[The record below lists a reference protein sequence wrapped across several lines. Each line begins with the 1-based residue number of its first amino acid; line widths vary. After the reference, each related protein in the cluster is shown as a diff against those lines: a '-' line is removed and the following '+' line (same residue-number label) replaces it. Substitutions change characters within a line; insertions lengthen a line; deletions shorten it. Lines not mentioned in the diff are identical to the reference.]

1 MKNLNEFKIPFV
13 GLKEG
18 KHQFDFKIDQSFFD
32 LFEYYE
38 FEKVDFNV
46 NIDFNKK
53 ETLLELDF
61 VADGTIN
68 VPCDITGENFEMEV
82 KGDFSLVVNFE
93 EKFNNENEN
102 LLILP
107 YQSSHVEVQQY
118 IYELIVLSVPQKRI
132 KPGVSRD
139 GIKGVE
145 ELEEKLESK
154 ENIEQKGD
162 PRWGQLKQLL
172 DKK

>member
-1 MKNLNEFKIPFV
+1 MKNLSEFNIPFV

-18 KHQFDFKIDQSFFD
+18 KHQFEFQIDQSFFD
-32 LFEYYE
+32 FFDFHE
-38 FEKVDFNV
+38 FEKVDFDV

-53 ETLLELDF
+53 ETILELDF
-61 VADGTIN
+61 VIDGTIN
-68 VPCDITGENFEMEV
+68 VPCDITGEDFDLEV
-82 KGDFSLVVNFE
+82 KGDFSLVVNFS
-93 EKFNNENEN
+93 EKFNNENEA
-102 LLILP
+102 LLVLP

-132 KPGVSRD
+132 KPGASRSNV
-139 GIKGVE
+139 KSTE
-145 ELEEKLESK
+145 ELEEKVDNKQNTK
-154 ENIEQKGD
+154 EEGD